1 MASLTSILHQRSR
14 VNADIEKGR
23 VFLFS
28 PATTNTQFSNSS
40 CVYWCA
46 PSNGVAIIEIWG
58 ASGSGARQC
67 CCAVTIPGNP
77 GAYSKKI
84 QCVQT
89 NDWIRGIVGM
99 SCGNSDSICFRGCS
113 QSTCITICRV
123 TANCCMCMCAEGG
136 YGGISYCSTSTGGYC
151 CFGNA
156 GSHFAVTC
164 FNSRAH
170 GLDCGLVCNFQQC
183 RYSWGKAFGGDVN
196 KDGGVSCVSF
206 LASAGSQGCCY
217 IFHTAVSPGII
228 AEDGVVLS
236 WTGECDS
243 GVSAATGS
251 GQYQTMI
258 NLGLASKRPTSQHMV
273 TGCWS
278 GHKHCG
284 CYESNGCI
292 RFNPPGVPGA
302 PFMNGQGD
310 VRGGGFAGGHGMM
323 RIKFIG
329 NT

>member
-1 MASLTSILHQRSR
+1 MATLTSILHQRSR
-14 VNADIEKGR
+14 ASADLEKGR
-23 VFLFS
+23 IYLYS
-28 PATTNTQFSNSS
+28 PATTLTQFSNSS

-46 PSNGVAIIEIWG
+46 PSAGTAIIEIWG

-67 CCAVTIPGNP
+67 CCSVSIPGNP
-77 GAYSKKI
+77 GGYSKKI
-84 QCVQT
+84 QCVNA

-99 SCGNSDSICFRGCS
+99 SCGNSGDICFRGCS
-113 QSTCITICRV
+113 QSTCITICRPGCG
-123 TANCCMCMCAEGG
+123 TCTCMCAEGG
-136 YGGISYCSTSTGGYC
+136 WGGFSYCTTGSSGYC
-151 CFGNA
+151 CFEAGN
-156 GSHFAVTC
+156 FAVDC
-164 FNSRAH
+164 FVSRGH
-170 GLDCGLVCNFQQC
+170 SLECGLVCNWSQC
-183 RYSWGKAFGGDVN
+183 RYSWGKGWGGDVN
-196 KDGGVSCVSF
+196 KYGGTSCVSF
-206 LASAGSQGCCY
+206 LGCSGSQACCY

-228 AEDGVVLS
+228 GEDGAVLS
-236 WTGECDS
+236 WTNECDS

-251 GQYQTMI
+251 GQFQTLI
-258 NLGLASKRPTSQHMV
+258 NLGLATKRPTSQHMV

-292 RFNPPGVPGA
+292 RFNPPGVAGA